1 MSDTY
6 RPFRNIETVDDLL
19 LVRHACEGS
28 PCLVQLPQQPYY
40 AEICAWVN
48 VQCPEETLF
57 SSTEQVL
64 LCTANEGD
72 GDWRLVLTPH
82 GYLRF
87 EGTVADERVECV
99 SPVPASAVVDAKQQF
114 RLGVSFVSYAWLQ
127 RNTAHWSEAASYSRI
142 RLLASPGPSAPLSEI
157 GGISGQK
164 IPARLAPVPR
174 GVHVGAM
181 ADGSQ
186 PFNGQITE
194 LIAYN
199 TSLSA
204 LFDGGAF
211 RGAGQV
217 LPVIPG
223 GGAFEPRWVEER
235 TIEAFPRPEFT
246 QTASYWVFL
255 RIADSTHRLRRLRV
269 RPVWR
274 GGTNMTPTFFWS
286 EDGDRWRRIVPHRVW
301 MGEDGED
308 FRVEFELTERMAT
321 NGFLASAPVFG
332 EEQRLQLLRWAAEQE
347 HTTVEQIGESVQG
360 RPIHAIRVGMKQ
372 DGPDTK
378 GVVVICGQHSPLEM
392 MAAHVIEPVIRRLLW
407 QPELLESCTFCFV
420 PTVNV
425 DCAHYGGNGMNA
437 NGLNTNR
444 QWFEDIQPENAA
456 VINYLDGLTAK
467 GQSIEFAMDI
477 HAGGTF
483 KNHVLM
489 TMGSSEV
496 CQVGEEAQARQ
507 EQWASLLEGHAGLRQ
522 EDGWPL
528 AQQRLRA
535 TDYFHQTHGATAFCL
550 EMSSCS
556 YFDPQTQRTKGFD
569 MMAFD
574 LLADGLVSAWQ
585 EGFYQP

>member
-1 MSDTY
+1 
-6 RPFRNIETVDDLL
+6 
-19 LVRHACEGS
+19 
-28 PCLVQLPQQPYY
+28 
-40 AEICAWVN
+40 
-48 VQCPEETLF
+48 
-57 SSTEQVL
+57 
-64 LCTANEGD
+64 
-72 GDWRLVLTPH
+72 
-82 GYLRF
+82 
-87 EGTVADERVECV
+87 
-99 SPVPASAVVDAKQQF
+99 
-114 RLGVSFVSYAWLQ
+114 
-127 RNTAHWSEAASYSRI
+127 
-142 RLLASPGPSAPLSEI
+142 
-157 GGISGQK
+157 
-164 IPARLAPVPR
+164 
-174 GVHVGAM
+174 
-181 ADGSQ
+181 
-186 PFNGQITE
+186 
-194 LIAYN
+194 
-199 TSLSA
+199 
-204 LFDGGAF
+204 
-211 RGAGQV
+211 
-217 LPVIPG
+217 
-223 GGAFEPRWVEER
+223 
-235 TIEAFPRPEFT
+235 
-246 QTASYWVFL
+246 
-255 RIADSTHRLRRLRV
+255 
-269 RPVWR
+269 
-274 GGTNMTPTFFWS
+274 
-286 EDGDRWRRIVPHRVW
+286 
-301 MGEDGED
+301 
-308 FRVEFELTERMAT
+308 
-321 NGFLASAPVFG
+321 
-332 EEQRLQLLRWAAEQE
+332 
-347 HTTVEQIGESVQG
+347 
-360 RPIHAIRVGMKQ
+360 
-372 DGPDTK
+372 
-378 GVVVICGQHSPLEM
+378 

-407 QPELLESCTFCFV
+407 QPELLESCTFYFV